1 MSGMFFLR
9 QCMRLG
15 LNRQTI
21 PQIWSQNWVQVTH
34 TFRLKS
40 PPPLSYLVFANRQ
53 HHPWQCWKLW
63 SLIVFLH
70 FVLKCVILTYI
81 VIWLAGPSRGWG
93 KAGLA
98 TPGPATFGS
107 PAVDQKCK
115 VRHNVPFKKFKNF
128 LPRGVPWKCLRA
140 PQECFPRPHCVSR
153 RDWLWLHI
161 VDEW

>member
-40 PPPLSYLVFANRQ
+40 PPPWATLCLPTGSTILGSAESSD
-53 HHPWQCWKLW
+53 HL
-63 SLIVFLH
+63 VFLH

-107 PAVDQKCK
+107 PAVGQKCK